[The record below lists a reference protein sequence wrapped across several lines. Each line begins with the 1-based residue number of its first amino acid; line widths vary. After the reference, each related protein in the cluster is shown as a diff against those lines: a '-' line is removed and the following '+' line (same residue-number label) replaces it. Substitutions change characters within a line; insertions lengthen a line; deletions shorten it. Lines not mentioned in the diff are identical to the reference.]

1 MDSGLRLNDGFLR
14 FARESH
20 DRRLGSGVLKG
31 VSELRFDVV
40 TLFPEMFAALECG
53 ISGRALKRGLASI
66 DCWNPRDYTKD
77 VHRTVDDRP
86 YGGGPGMLMKV
97 EPLRTAIDAARQQA
111 PQSSVIYLSPQG
123 RPLTQRALQQFSTR
137 PGVIL
142 LAGRY
147 EGVDERLL
155 ETEIDEEW
163 SVGDYVLS
171 GGELPAM
178 ILMDAVIR
186 LLPGALGHQDSALQE
201 SHVDG
206 LLDCPHYTRPEV
218 IDAMSVPKVLLSG
231 DHEAI
236 RLWRLQ
242 QSLGRTWLRRP
253 ELLQKRDLSAQE
265 RDLLDQFIFA
275 VKRQTSEEQPQ

>member
-1 MDSGLRLNDGFLR
+1 M
-14 FARESH
+14 
-20 DRRLGSGVLKG
+20 
-31 VSELRFDVV
+31 RFDVV
-40 TLFPEMFAALECG
+40 TLFPEMFSALDSG
-53 ISGRALKRGLASI
+53 ISGRALKRGLVSI
-66 DCWNPRDYTKD
+66 DCWNPRDYTQD
-77 VHRTVDDRP
+77 VHRSVDDRP

-97 EPLRTAIDAARQQA
+97 EPLRAAIDAARQQA
-111 PQSSVIYLSPQG
+111 PHSRVIYLSPQG
-123 RPLTQRALQQFSTR
+123 RPLTQHALQQFSTQS
-137 PGVIL
+137 GIIL

-206 LLDCPHYTRPEV
+206 LLDCPHYTRPEM
-218 IDAMSVPKVLLSG
+218 IDGMSVPKVLLSG

-253 ELLQKRDLSAQE
+253 ELLKKRDLSAQE